1 MKFIE
6 SKVSSESKITSLRHK
21 HNVAMT
27 LNTIGFRPISCI
39 GFHYVENSYSSV
51 NSFAIAVSGRII
63 NAAILIFY
71 NFSSFFLKI
80 EGDFASK

>member
-6 SKVSSESKITSLRHK
+6 NKVSSESKITSLRHK
-21 HNVAMT
+21 KNVAMT
-27 LNTIGFRPISCI
+27 LNTNGFRPISCI
-39 GFHYVENSYSSV
+39 GFHYVENSYSSD
-51 NSFAIAVSGRII
+51 NNFAIAVSGRII

-71 NFSSFFLKI
+71 NLSSFFLKI